1 MEPSSLIEKMVDDR
15 LKVSLEEH
23 RASMLTD
30 MERIVQKIS
39 EHSSSNQLSKFSSI
53 LTGVPTFKRKSNEEQ
68 YKYNTKVS
76 IALEET
82 EQLLDMDKIE
92 DSSRKIAE
100 VKALIA
106 HRQKI
111 IRLADSSELGWRLVN
126 EYETNPLASDSDDEK
141 RMYKAEAR
149 ANRKLKAEKAKKT
162 RGARSWPY
170 RKPAAAPGNPAHAQ
184 AAPVA
189 AQQHPRRPGLCFAC
203 GKPGHWRGAA
213 ECTANSSN
221 NKVLV

>member
-92 DSSRKIAE
+92 DSRRKIAE
-100 VKALIA
+100 
-106 HRQKI
+106 
-111 IRLADSSELGWRLVN
+111 G
-126 EYETNPLASDSDDEK
+126 K
-141 RMYKAEAR
+141 RYF
-149 ANRKLKAEKAKKT
+149 
-162 RGARSWPY
+162 S
-170 RKPAAAPGNPAHAQ
+170 
-184 AAPVA
+184 
-189 AQQHPRRPGLCFAC
+189 PGLLHSKFYYDMSMI
-203 GKPGHWRGAA
+203 HD
-213 ECTANSSN
+213 N
-221 NKVLV
+221 VLHKFDFLRSRFYIILQV